1 MSSCERNIVE
11 WIFMPD
17 YKVVEVVSRRD
28 LMKFIKFPDR
38 LYKDCPQ
45 YVPAL
50 HSDQVKSLTKVSTL
64 SYCKRKM
71 WMVVDGKTVVG
82 RICGMINPRYNA
94 LYDKKRA
101 RFGWFDTID
110 DFEVAKLLLGTAE
123 AWAKENGMNEI
134 HGPLYYNT
142 LGKQGMLVEGYEN
155 IPPFNCLYNY
165 PYYNDFV
172 TALGYEK
179 ECDWV
184 QYKIAADQ
192 PLQEKITRIAGLL
205 KQRYNLHEGSLD
217 KLKKDKKMVRYFFDV
232 YNESFAK
239 SVYNFIPF
247 TKEEIDEEA
256 SEVLRFVSDKTSSII
271 FDDNEELVGFGITFP
286 TISRALQKAKGH
298 LFPFGW
304 FHLLKAMY
312 KYDTVDLMI
321 NGAVPKWQNT
331 GVSSIYHC
339 TMSEKYRKA
348 GTKWAISN
356 PQIESNGAVN
366 VWGKYEHELFMRR
379 RCYLKSI

>member
-1 MSSCERNIVE
+1 MDL
-11 WIFMPD
+11 MPD

-71 WMVVDGKTVVG
+71 WMVMDGKNVVG

-205 KQRYNLHEGSLD
+205 KQKYNLHEGSLD

-256 SEVLRFVSDKTSSII
+256 SEVLSFVSDKTSSII
-271 FDDNEELVGFGITFP
+271 FDDKDELVGFGITFP

-304 FHLLKAMY
+304 FHLLRAMRNY
-312 KYDTVDLMI
+312 ETVDLMI
-321 NGAVPKWQNT
+321 NGATPKWQNT

-339 TMSEKYRKA
+339 SMSEKYRKV
-348 GTKWAISN
+348 GTKWAITN

-379 RCYLKSI
+379 RCYLKTI

>member
-123 AWAKENGMNEI
+123 A
-134 HGPLYYNT
+134 
-142 LGKQGMLVEGYEN
+142 
-155 IPPFNCLYNY
+155 
-165 PYYNDFV
+165 
-172 TALGYEK
+172 
-179 ECDWV
+179 